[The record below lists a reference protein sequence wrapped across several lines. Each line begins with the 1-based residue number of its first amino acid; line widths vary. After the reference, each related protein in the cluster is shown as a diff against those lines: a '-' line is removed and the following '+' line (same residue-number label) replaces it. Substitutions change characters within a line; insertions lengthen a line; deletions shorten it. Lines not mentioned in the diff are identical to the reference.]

1 MVLAFLVISGFLI
14 SLGLFYFQTRR
25 IGKQVKKG
33 LRLIEE
39 CSLSPD
45 QNQTQDPLK
54 RDLIR
59 KQRFASQ
66 WTRFQRGMLEPDMHF
81 FASAWAEFQ
90 KHLTLPTT
98 NAALPIRTTAEPA
111 LYFNERSLYFVNIN
125 SRLYDAIPGFLT
137 GGGIF
142 GTFVGLVAGIYLAQ
156 DGMSAGPQEMKQAMK
171 FLMGG
176 VSTAFLTS
184 IFGIGLS
191 ILFSILEKRRQ
202 HWVGRLVQ
210 RFSEQLETCLEM
222 SHDEN
227 SGLSRIHTVQ
237 MEQLIELRKLCQI
250 LKAPAADR
258 GAATAGGAGDMDTRI
273 GASLAPALGK
283 MFETLVRYQDN
294 QRSAHQDSLQSALA
308 PLLDQLQSTLAQKL
322 GSIELGL
329 FSLNENLRKQ
339 QELQT
344 GLWED
349 LRDGSQKGLLDTAR
363 NIRESMDGLGV
374 SMSTLMRESAEGSFG
389 RLDQAVQ
396 TLTGAVNDMKN
407 AQQQLHQDLV
417 GAVTRIEVDQ
427 QSQTDQKIQTF
438 AQNVSSLH
446 TSLDQHNERLAL
458 SLKDAA
464 HTLKET
470 LDHTQNFLSGKQRQS
485 AKDLDD
491 LWHRGLSSLA
501 DVASNMKH
509 SQMEVAA
516 ILKDSTVGLKDST
529 SGLSGRLE
537 RTIADLADV
546 AAGMRSAQVEMSVA
560 LRDSSTGLAGRMER
574 TMTDLGA
581 VAAGM
586 KSAQMELVG
595 LLRESANSFSGQMS
609 NSLEDLARSSTAMLA
624 VQNEMQRIF
633 GAAPHLLVAT
643 EKLLNGMER
652 FQEQVGSKIDTLAST
667 QSREDGARMNPETLL
682 DHITRLMERS
692 RATEDQD
699 VASVSKSMVVAG
711 ELILHA
717 AESLE
722 QTAAG
727 MASHFATSINHLSS
741 NQAEMI
747 SGFHAS
753 SDGITS
759 RLDDA
764 LASLV
769 QHFSSNQAEMMR
781 GFHDSSDGISS
792 RLDDALA
799 SLVNR
804 FSSNQAEMIRGFHES
819 SDGISSRL
827 DATLASLK
835 ITMEGVRHAMGEL
848 QRSVIQASSASAQPQ
863 PVIQAP
869 VLEDRQMF
877 QQRFEEVLGGILHYI
892 ERMDANHQA
901 TIHSINDR
909 NQAVATVLQQSH
921 EKLNLG
927 NEDLENLL
935 QSTAVSF
942 QQAASEIN
950 VAANRMSQTL
960 QQSTRWSEESR
971 HAIAGVIDFS
981 STFDQAQGRFGQ
993 MIDAMESGAMM
1004 IAVAGERLQTS
1015 SDKLE
1020 RVSNAMNDTQETA
1033 RHTLAAITKAHE
1045 QLRNLW
1051 HNYETRFEGVDES
1064 LGRTFVNL
1072 NNGLQEFSDRVLQFI
1087 SGVDDHMG
1095 GISEKLGY
1103 SIGDFGTKLEDLND
1117 SMSGFLEKMSTI
1129 LIRPIQE
1136 TARQVAL
1143 AGNRIHDTIQSVEQL
1158 SHSISIT
1165 EGTARDGAEQ
1175 TLAAFQD
1182 AQERMKST
1190 IAMMQNQLQSTWA
1203 EHQNR
1208 FDQVNASMQ
1217 QTMASINS
1225 DLEDFSSEKI
1235 LEFIGGVDEHMES
1248 VSQQLKDTIGD
1259 FNSKL
1264 DDLNDSMSFFVQT
1277 LSSVK

>member
-1 MVLAFLVISGFLI
+1 MIAMATFFSGLGGHLVLAFLVISGFLT

-39 CSLSPD
+39 CSASPD

-98 NAALPIRTTAEPA
+98 SAALPIRTTAEPA

-210 RFSEQLETCLEM
+210 RFSEQLEACLEM

-237 MEQLIELRKLCQI
+237 MEQLTELRKLCQI

-258 GAATAGGAGDMDTRI
+258 SAATAGGGDMDARI

-339 QELQT
+339 QEVQS

-363 NIRESMDGLGV
+363 NIRESLDGLGV
-374 SMSTLMRESAEGSFG
+374 RVSTLMRESAEGSFG
-389 RLDQAVQ
+389 RLDQAVH
-396 TLTGAVNDMKN
+396 TLTGAVNDMKH
-407 AQQQLHQDLV
+407 AQQQFHQDLV

-427 QSQTDQKIQTF
+427 QGRTDQKIQTF
-438 AQNVSSLH
+438 EQSVSSLH
-446 TSLDQHNERLAL
+446 TGLDQHNERLAQ
-458 SLKDAA
+458 SLKEAA
-464 HTLKET
+464 FTLKET
-470 LDHTQNFLSGKQRQS
+470 LDTTQNFLSGKQRQS
-485 AKDLDD
+485 AQDLDA
-491 LWHRGLSSLA
+491 LLHSALSSMA
-501 DVASNMKH
+501 DVASNMKR

-516 ILKDSTVGLKDST
+516 VLKDSSVGLKDST

-586 KSAQMELVG
+586 KTAQMELVG
-595 LLRESANSFSGQMS
+595 LLRESAHSFSGQMG

-652 FQEQVGSKIDTLAST
+652 FQERVGSKIDSLEHTR
-667 QSREDGARMNPETLL
+667 SREAASHLSPETLL

-692 RATEDQD
+692 RGSEDQD
-699 VASVSKSMVVAG
+699 AANVAKSMVVAG

-727 MASHFATSINHLSS
+727 MASHFATSIQHLSS

-747 SGFHAS
+747 SGFHDS
-753 SDGITS
+753 SDGIAS

-764 LASLV
+764 LASL
-769 QHFSSNQAEMMR
+769 
-781 GFHDSSDGISS
+781 
-792 RLDDALA
+792 
-799 SLVNR
+799 
-804 FSSNQAEMIRGFHES
+804 
-819 SDGISSRL
+819 
-827 DATLASLK
+827 K
-835 ITMEGVRHAMGEL
+835 ITLEGVRHAMGEL
-848 QRSVIQASSASAQPQ
+848 QRSVIQASSAPAHPQ
-863 PVIQAP
+863 PVMQAS
-869 VLEDRQMF
+869 VSEDRQMF

-892 ERMDANHQA
+892 ERMDSNHQA

-909 NQAVATVLQQSH
+909 NQAVATVLQHSH

-927 NEDLENLL
+927 TDQLENLL

-950 VAANRMSQTL
+950 IAANRMSQTL
-960 QQSTRWSEESR
+960 QQSTRWTEESR

-981 STFDQAQGRFGQ
+981 STFDQAQGRFGR
-993 MIDAMESGAMM
+993 MIEAMESGAMM

-1020 RVSNAMNDTQETA
+1020 MVSGAMTDTQETA

-1136 TARQVAL
+1136 TARQVAM

-1165 EGTARDGAEQ
+1165 EGNARDGAEQ
-1175 TLAAFQD
+1175 TLAAFQE

-1190 IAMMQNQLQSTWA
+1190 IAMMQHQLHSTWT

-1225 DLEDFSSEKI
+1225 DLEEFSSEKI